1 MTNKLEIEFNRTGY
15 DPEIDYIKG
24 LCILFVVWTHCFVRE
39 ELSMILFPFWGDT
52 AVPIFLIIQ
61 TFHCY
66 KKESVSH
73 LPSLSKL
80 WKRIL
85 MPYLI
90 LLAVTFL
97 LDYFIY
103 YNETDGAFDLQLYW
117 DKRGPGSYYI
127 FIYIQFA
134 FILPIIEPLFR
145 KIPLKVLLI
154 LFILASQVVEYVCSV
169 TDCPDNIYRITF
181 FRYIFLIFLGYVLAK
196 KGLTINKQTVP
207 VIICSIAFIYLFSYT
222 KTDLRP
228 LFCTNLDFWPLCHWI
243 CYFYIAYM
251 MIWLLKTSYTKLSQ
265 IAISERLARL
275 IQQMGKYS
283 YEIYLFQI
291 FYYSIISIYVSKATA
306 AIEIHLL
313 ERVLYIIISTILCTL
328 PVIIY
333 KQFTKSESK

>member
-1 MTNKLEIEFNRTGY
+1 MNNLKIEFNRTGY
-15 DPEIDYIKG
+15 DPAIDYIKG

-61 TFHCY
+61 VFHCY
-66 KKESVSH
+66 KKEQVSH
-73 LPSLSKL
+73 LPSISKL

-90 LLAVTFL
+90 LLVVTFF

-103 YNETDGAFDLQLYW
+103 FNETNGTFDLRFYW

-127 FIYIQFA
+127 FIYLQFA
-134 FILPIIEPLFR
+134 FILPVIEPLFR
-145 KIPLKVLLI
+145 KFSQKSLLV
-154 LFILASQVVEYVCSV
+154 LFIIASQVVEFICSI
-169 TDCPDNIYRITF
+169 TDFPDNIYRLTF

-196 KGLTINKQTVP
+196 KGLTINIRMVP
-207 VIICSIAFIYLFSYT
+207 IIIISMVFLYLFSYT

-228 LFCTNLDFWPLCHWI
+228 VFCTNLGFWPLCHWI
-243 CYFYIAYM
+243 CYFYIAYLV
-251 MIWLLKTSYTKLSQ
+251 IFFLKTSYIKLSQ
-265 IAISERLARL
+265 NSAANHLVRI

-291 FYYSIISIYVSKATA
+291 FYYSIISIFVSKATA
-306 AIEIHLL
+306 TICNYSV
-313 ERVLYIIISTILCTL
+313 ERVFYIIISTILCTL

-333 KQFTKSESK
+333 KRLTKPASK

>member
-1 MTNKLEIEFNRTGY
+1 MRNLKIEFNRNGY
-15 DPEIDYIKG
+15 DPSIDYIKG

-61 TFHCY
+61 VFHCY
-66 KKESVSH
+66 KKEQISH
-73 LPSLSKL
+73 LPSISKL

-90 LLAVTFL
+90 LLVVTFF

-103 YNETDGAFDLQLYW
+103 FNETNGTFDLRFYW

-127 FIYIQFA
+127 FIYLQFA
-134 FILPIIEPLFR
+134 FILPVIEPLFR
-145 KIPLKVLLI
+145 RFSQKSLLI
-154 LFILASQVVEYVCSV
+154 LFIIASQVVEFICSV
-169 TDCPDNIYRITF
+169 TDFPDNIYRLTF

-196 KGLTINKQTVP
+196 KGLTINIRMVP
-207 VIICSIAFIYLFSYT
+207 IIIISMVFLYLFSYT

-228 LFCTNLDFWPLCHWI
+228 VFCTNLDFWPLCHWI
-243 CYFYIAYM
+243 CYFYIAYL
-251 MIWLLKTSYTKLSQ
+251 MIWLLKQSYLILNKLAFVNNLV
-265 IAISERLARL
+265 II
-275 IQQMGKYS
+275 IQKMGKYS

-291 FYYSIISIYVSKATA
+291 FYYSIISIFVTKATA
-306 AIEIHLL
+306 IIETHSA
-313 ERVLYIIISTILCTL
+313 ERVIYIFISTIMCTL

-333 KQFTKSESK
+333 KHLTKPTSK